1 MDSNYTRAYYN
12 RGTAYAANKLLD
24 SAVPRVMRV
33 IGDRLVDDLY
43 GHDPVKHGVPG
54 PVDGPLAA
62 SGYPL
67 KDFVSAYSLEHR
79 CCRGL

>member
-1 MDSNYTRAYYN
+1 LRTTLES
-12 RGTAYAANKLLD
+12 GEFLLEGFQ
-24 SAVPRVMRV
+24 VLRV

-43 GHDPVKHGVPG
+43 GHDPVQDGIPG

-67 KDFVSAYSLEHR
+67 EYLVSADTLEHG
-79 CCRGL
+79 CREL